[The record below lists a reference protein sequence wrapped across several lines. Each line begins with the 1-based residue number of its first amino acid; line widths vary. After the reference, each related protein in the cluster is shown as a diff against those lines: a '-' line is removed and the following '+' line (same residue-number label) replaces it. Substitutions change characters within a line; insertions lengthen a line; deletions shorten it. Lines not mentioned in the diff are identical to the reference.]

1 MTQTN
6 RSTKID
12 LPRPNPHVLYCIRK
26 IEKWHFLYP
35 FLIKISQSSCTM
47 GMTNHSIYALSL
59 AIARELSNGQEY
71 HHET

>member
-26 IEKWHFLYP
+26 IENRHFLYH

-47 GMTNHSIYALSL
+47 EMTDHSIYALLL
-59 AIARELSNGQEY
+59 AIDRELSNGQED